1 MKAVAFT
8 LVLALYFLP
17 TIVALARSH
26 HNAVAIFLLNLLLG
40 WTGLGWIVAL
50 VWSATNRRPAGAQP
64 ESGRPLAAATRRC
77 PFCAETIRAE
87 AIKCRHCLSLLDEAP
102 RIGAV
107 AYAGPADR
115 IGGAQIPTG

>member
-1 MKAVAFT
+1 MKAAAFA

-26 HNAVAIFLLNLLLG
+26 HNAVAIFLLNLFLG

-50 VWSATNRRPAGAQP
+50 VWSATNRRPAVAQP
-64 ESGRPLAAATRRC
+64 EFAPRPAVAKRPC

-107 AYAGPADR
+107 AYPGPQV
-115 IGGAQIPTG
+115 G